1 MVLLYQNRLLSV
13 LNLQAWIIVISLS
26 RLDGMRYLNVGATTG
41 EISNYEDLLEF
52 SMLIALASYL
62 RADSAMIKSV
72 KFTGY
77 VSLPLYCLLDC
88 T

>member
-1 MVLLYQNRLLSV
+1 MPMK
-13 LNLQAWIIVISLS
+13 AWIIVISLS

-41 EISNYEDLLEF
+41 ETSNYEDLLEC
-52 SMLIALASYL
+52 SLLIALASYL

-77 VSLPLYCLLDC
+77 VCLPLYCFLDC